1 MRIEDDVRT
10 ALRSLERHA
19 PDPATVLRAARGG
32 GAPRGHATGPRA
44 AFWRRGG
51 VALAA
56 AASVLAV
63 IAASLVLTSGGG
75 AHGRRPAAETAAGR
89 AALASVPPFY
99 IALTGTPGLRQ
110 HAVVRAT
117 ATGAV
122 LATITPPKPY
132 RTFRWLSGA
141 SDDHTFVLGAQRYWR
156 IRPGT
161 AGLAAEKRDNDTPVK
176 FFRLRLGPAGQAAQL
191 TALPLP
197 EQLRSGQLAG
207 IGLSPDGSKLAVE
220 LSGSGP
226 ANAPRDPKI
235 QVITLATGSQREWVW
250 PGSGWLG
257 NFKPIGVP
265 LSWTADGRMLEFQQW
280 TGNNVQVRV
289 LDTTTTGRSLR
300 SSRLVVRSFSR
311 NGVFILSANNTII
324 TPDGTKVVAS
334 TERFTARIPTTEL
347 RITEFSV
354 STGKPV
360 RLLDPWQ
367 FSGSGAVSR
376 QDVLWTNSSGSTLI
390 VESPPGKDPAGHI
403 VRHGIRPVAGVLT
416 GGQFTP
422 LPKAPQELY
431 DVAW

>member
-1 MRIEDDVRT
+1 
-10 ALRSLERHA
+10 LEHHA
-19 PDPATVLRAARGG
+19 PDPATVLHAARGG
-32 GAPRGHATGPRA
+32 DAPRGRATAPRA
-44 AFWRRGG
+44 ALWRRGG

-63 IAASLVLTSGGG
+63 IAASLVLTSGGS
-75 AHGRRPAAETAAGR
+75 AQGRRPAAGTAT
-89 AALASVPPFY
+89 ALAGVPLY
-99 IALTGTPGLRQ
+99 YVVLNGVPGMRS

-117 ATGAV
+117 ATGAL
-122 LATITPPKPY
+122 LATIFPPRPY
-132 RTFRWLSGA
+132 GAFSWLSGA
-141 SDDHTFVLGAQRYWR
+141 SDDRTFVLAAQRYWR

-161 AGLAAEKRDNDTPVK
+161 AGLAAEKRDNDTPLK
-176 FFRLRLGPAGQAAQL
+176 FFRLRLGLGGQVAQL

-197 EQLRSGQLAG
+197 QQLRSGQLGG
-207 IGLSPDGSKLAVE
+207 IGLSPDGSKLALE
-220 LSGSGP
+220 LRGSGP
-226 ANAPRDPKI
+226 ANAPRNPRI

-289 LDTTTTGRSLR
+289 LDTTAPGSSLR
-300 SSRLVVRSFSR
+300 SSKLVARSLSR
-311 NGVFILSANNTII
+311 DGAFILSANNTMI

-334 TERFTARIPTTEL
+334 TARFTARIPTTEL
-347 RITEFSV
+347 RITEFSA
-354 STGKPV
+354 STGKAV

-367 FSGSGAVSR
+367 FSGSGAVSW
-376 QDVLWTNSSGSTLI
+376 QNVLWTNSSGSTLI
-390 VESPPGKDPAGHI
+390 VESPPGTDPAGHF
-403 VRHGIRPVAGVLT
+403 VRHAIGPVAGVLT

-422 LPKAPQELY
+422 LPKAPQDLY